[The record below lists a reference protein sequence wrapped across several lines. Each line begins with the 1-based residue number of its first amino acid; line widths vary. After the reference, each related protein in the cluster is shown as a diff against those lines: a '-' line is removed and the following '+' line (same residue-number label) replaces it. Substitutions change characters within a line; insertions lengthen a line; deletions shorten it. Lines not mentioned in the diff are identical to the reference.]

1 MKRIDYLSILIVGC
15 VLSSHLVA
23 TAQAA
28 AGTAPGTQQGQ
39 TPGGPPPATGPVP
52 PRDPRIKAPKTE
64 ESTIPGNVT
73 VPGLP
78 AGAANAVAQRPLNAD
93 EAVRIAIKLHPDVLN
108 ARAAVIAQRGRTRQ
122 TRAATMPQVIVA
134 GSYTR
139 VTTLSG
145 AKFGGNSTPGV
156 AGSSSSGNTTTNSG
170 GSSSSGSTSSTT
182 TSTTTSS
189 TTPPPAIGLI
199 LGADVEGTLRQ
210 LIFDFNH
217 TRDLIRQSRALERA
231 ADQNLSRVICDV
243 AFEVKQTYYQYK
255 QAIRLEQVNALEV
268 TNRQSQLDLAT
279 SRYNV
284 GLGQPGDVYSAQ
296 TAKAEAILNLEVA
309 RDNVEQARISLAI
322 AMGVDPRTP
331 VQIGEVEEPALV
343 REDVNALVTQ
353 SLKER
358 PEAIQALENL
368 RSARF
373 AVSAAKSTNAP
384 VVSGAMNVYSA
395 GDEILPQN
403 DYLTVGLTLS
413 WNPFDGG
420 LTKGRVDEARA
431 NVLAAQSQVISIE
444 QTIKADVTSAYVNL
458 RNVERRVDAANADVA
473 NAEQNVNVA
482 EQRYKTGI
490 GQFADIINAQAFL
503 LTARINRVSTLTL
516 IPIYRAAVARAIGT
530 KYTP

>member
-1 MKRIDYLSILIVGC
+1 
-15 VLSSHLVA
+15 
-23 TAQAA
+23 
-28 AGTAPGTQQGQ
+28 
-39 TPGGPPPATGPVP
+39 
-52 PRDPRIKAPKTE
+52 
-64 ESTIPGNVT
+64 
-73 VPGLP
+73 
-78 AGAANAVAQRPLNAD
+78 
-93 EAVRIAIKLHPDVLN
+93 
-108 ARAAVIAQRGRTRQ
+108 
-122 TRAATMPQVIVA
+122 
-134 GSYTR
+134 
-139 VTTLSG
+139 
-145 AKFGGNSTPGV
+145 
-156 AGSSSSGNTTTNSG
+156 
-170 GSSSSGSTSSTT
+170 
-182 TSTTTSS
+182 
-189 TTPPPAIGLI
+189 
-199 LGADVEGTLRQ
+199 LRQ